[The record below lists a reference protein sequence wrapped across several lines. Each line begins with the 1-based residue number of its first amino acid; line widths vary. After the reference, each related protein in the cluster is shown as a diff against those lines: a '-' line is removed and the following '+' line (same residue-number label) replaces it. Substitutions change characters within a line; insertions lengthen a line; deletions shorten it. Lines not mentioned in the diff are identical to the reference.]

1 MIPRFNVSRFVAAL
15 AACSLLAVS
24 VHAQDDSSKP
34 RVFEGFDGTHCETT
48 KAELDLIAERAGQE
62 GLIIIIARSGTKE
75 LSRSINWRRLH
86 NLSEYLEMTHAI
98 PAERIITAEG
108 NRVRGLGLVEIYIRG
123 KLFTVFKVN
132 RNRDLARG
140 CSTA

>member
-1 MIPRFNVSRFVAAL
+1 MALNVNRFL
-15 AACSLLAVS
+15 AAVGACCMLTGFAF
-24 VHAQDDSSKP
+24 AQDESSKP

-62 GLIIIIARSGTKE
+62 RLIIIIARLGRKE
-75 LSRSINWRRLH
+75 FSRAISRRRLH
-86 NLSEYLEMTHAI
+86 NLSEYLEMTRAI
-98 PAERIITAEG
+98 PAKRIITAEAD
-108 NRVRGLGLVEIYIRG
+108 RVSGLGQVEIYLGG